1 MTAIIVACGAALI
14 SAAASILALCLQR
27 KWQKEDRSADK
38 LDAINAEVTSVKK
51 TLNEHIATDAEAD
64 AKQARRRIIDF
75 ADECRR
81 SVRHS
86 EEHFDNVLEDIDTY
100 EKYCDTHPKFENR
113 KAVQSIKFILDIY
126 DKCKR
131 ENDFL

>member
-38 LDAINAEVTSVKK
+38 LDTISAEVQSVKQ
-51 TLNEHIATDAEAD
+51 TLTEHIATDAEAD
-64 AKQARRRIIDF
+64 TKQARRRIIDF

-81 SVRHS
+81 GVRHS
-86 EEHFDNVLEDIDTY
+86 EEHFDNILEDITFY
-100 EKYCDTHPKFENR
+100 RQYCDAHPKFKNE
-113 KAVQSIKFILDIY
+113 KASHSIRFIEEIY

-131 ENDFL
+131 ENGFI